1 MSPSAHSDYSGAAP
15 APARS
20 RVTAETASSSHV
32 RHDDGLTAAC
42 DQDMSRA
49 TMTPDADA
57 VRTRKEMARRAASWD
72 EVGVEFDE
80 LSDYDSDGA
89 VPPTPTKNTSND
101 AASGGRSDV
110 PPKLTPTASASGL
123 TCGTAAAPAAGTA
136 EAGSDCEMEMDG
148 QSEAGNQ
155 SQEVDDVGDLD
166 LDDSLS
172 THNIHAWR
180 ALVTDDMRSFD
191 GDMELGDYDMWNPE
205 SDAASSA
212 APFRFIADA
221 QPCGSPTA
229 TAATL
234 FPSGITAPA
243 MRARSVTPVRCP
255 RAAPSGTPR
264 RRNCVTGVRGGR
276 VVVSVGRAS
285 PACQGGGGC
294 ACSNSGRIVGPLP
307 SASYAADVRRAAG
320 CSARA
325 MQVDRALT
333 PPRLMGRVTSN
344 DSLYGWTAAPEGAAP
359 MPRPPLP
366 PLALDSVHRQAMR
379 RYGRRA
385 ASAGVSRAVAAVAAG
400 DASPVEVHV
409 SG

>member
-1 MSPSAHSDYSGAAP
+1 M
-15 APARS
+15 
-20 RVTAETASSSHV
+20 
-32 RHDDGLTAAC
+32 
-42 DQDMSRA
+42 DM
-49 TMTPDADA
+49 DA
-57 VRTRKEMARRAASWD
+57 
-72 EVGVEFDE
+72 
-80 LSDYDSDGA
+80 
-89 VPPTPTKNTSND
+89 
-101 AASGGRSDV
+101 
-110 PPKLTPTASASGL
+110 
-123 TCGTAAAPAAGTA
+123 
-136 EAGSDCEMEMDG
+136 
-148 QSEAGNQ
+148 QSEAGNWRVSAQ
-155 SQEVDDVGDLD
+155 GSLPRDGQCDDVDDVRDVD
-166 LDDSLS
+166 LDDSMS
-172 THNIHAWR
+172 THSLQAWR
-180 ALVTDDMRSFD
+180 ALVSDDMRSFD

-205 SDAASSA
+205 SDAASAA

-255 RAAPSGTPR
+255 RAGTGTPR

-276 VVVSVGRAS
+276 VVSVGRAS

-307 SASYAADVRRAAG
+307 SATYAADVRRAAG

-333 PPRLMGRVTSN
+333 PPRLMGRVTST
-344 DSLYGWTAAPEGAAP
+344 DSLFSWGSDGVPP
-359 MPRPPLP
+359 KPRPPLP
-366 PLALDSVHRQAMR
+366 PLALDSAHRQAMR